1 MRSRVELGL
10 VKSQPKPK
18 SILDLIK
25 ISQPQPSSHFFLV
38 RVKFGL
44 SSTHPCCSPTSNAI

>member
-1 MRSRVELGL
+1 MRSHVELGL

-25 ISQPQPSSHFFLV
+25 ISQPQPSSHFFRLGSIWV
-38 RVKFGL
+38 EL
-44 SSTHPCCSPTSNAI
+44 NSPMLQPYV